1 MFADGL
7 RQIMSEK
14 HVTQSE
20 LSKLTGIGKSS
31 ISQYLS
37 GKVTPTIDRKAVIA
51 RVLGVDPEE
60 LDREKAEKEP
70 FEKIKRITVKDAAK
84 ILGVNH
90 MTVRKGLQQGVFPWG
105 YAVKTSE
112 NRWSYVINAKKFSE
126 DVGVRV

>member
-7 RQIMSEK
+7 RRIMSEK

-60 LDREKAEKEP
+60 LDRGKAEKEP